1 MRTLMP
7 WTPALSVEIQE
18 IDEQHKILVDLINE
32 LYDSMIEGRS
42 TKANGEILD
51 RLIEYTK
58 THFVVEESVMR
69 ILGYVDYDEHKKKH
83 DVFVAKLMEFKWTYD
98 KGDHHIA
105 LALLD
110 FMKEWLAEHILKTDK
125 QYVPH
130 FVSSGAKR
138 TWLRKFW

>member
-18 IDEQHKILVDLINE
+18 IDEQHKILVDMINE

-42 TKANGEILD
+42 IKANGEILE

-69 ILGYVDYDEHKKKH
+69 ILGYADYDEHKKKH
-83 DVFVAKLMEFKWTYD
+83 DAFVAKLIELQGMYD
-98 KGDHHIA
+98 GGDHHIA
-105 LALLD
+105 LELLD
-110 FMKEWLAEHILKTDK
+110 FMKDWLSEHILKTDK
-125 QYVPH
+125 QYVPY
-130 FVSSGAKR
+130 FLKSGAKR